1 MELKSLISG
10 LKRTLVVLAVAAAAP
25 LANANL
31 TDVVFSIKGE
41 SNSGSAVYSLTMDDV
56 NWQRSQDSWDWSSDA
71 SVNVKDGNGNTVFT
85 LTNVSMFFR
94 SDPQI
99 NLSFSVQAGSSDT
112 VFSITS
118 GTLSFGQINNAQGQ
132 ASSAFTVTDTN
143 NNGATL
149 TGGQSDGNGYNAW
162 YNGSN
167 LFVGQIP
174 GLSVPV
180 GTQSR
185 STSDNY
191 PAVGYAPVGADV
203 TDMTAGVKFTLTA
216 HDLASGTTQYE
227 IVPEPSA
234 LVLLALGGLSLI
246 RRK

>member
-10 LKRTLVVLAVAAAAP
+10 LKRTLVVLAAAAAAP
-25 LANANL
+25 LASANL

-41 SNSGSAVYSLTMDDV
+41 SNAGTAVYSLSLDDV
-56 NWQRSQDSWDWSSDA
+56 NWQRSQDQYEWSSDA
-71 SVNVKDGNGNTVFT
+71 TIDVKDGSGATVFT
-85 LTNVSMFFR
+85 LTNVSLFFR
-94 SDPQI
+94 ADPQI
-99 NLSFSVQAGSSDT
+99 NLSFAVQAGSADT
-112 VFSITS
+112 NFSISS
-118 GTLSFGQINNAQGQ
+118 GMLSFDMIQNADGQ

-149 TGGQSDGNGYNAW
+149 TGANGDGNGYNAY

-174 GLSVPV
+174 SLSVPA

-191 PAVGYAPVGADV
+191 PAAGYASVGADV
-203 TDMTAGVKFTLTA
+203 DNMSAAVKFSLTA
-216 HDLASGTTQYE
+216 RDLASGTTQYE